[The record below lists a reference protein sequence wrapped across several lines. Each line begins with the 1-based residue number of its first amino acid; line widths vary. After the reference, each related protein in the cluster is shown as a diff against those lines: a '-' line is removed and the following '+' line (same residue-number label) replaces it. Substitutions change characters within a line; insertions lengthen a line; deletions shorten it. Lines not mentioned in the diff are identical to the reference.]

1 MSMRTV
7 TAVLLRG
14 GFILCAMIFCSSLMV
29 TLISRYRQKRDLEI
43 NPAWLSRKWLMTL
56 FLGFGTPVA
65 ALGVA
70 AGGRVVLVYGDD
82 FHVLE
87 GELAFLAAASKHAVQ
102 CGGGHARCETQA
114 EQAVL
119 LCLDGLDDGVSYL
132 IGCGVGIGE
141 NVSPDFLIIVQDACR
156 KVFLNETAF
165 VGKSKM
171 LCHDLF

>member
-65 ALGVA
+65 ALGA
-70 AGGRVVLVYGDD
+70 ALVMRGASVFVGGTLLASLMLGFFLGRNAELELRDRDRPSSQGISSTHGGRKKNQ
-82 FHVLE
+82 
-87 GELAFLAAASKHAVQ
+87 KH
-102 CGGGHARCETQA
+102 HR
-114 EQAVL
+114 
-119 LCLDGLDDGVSYL
+119 
-132 IGCGVGIGE
+132 
-141 NVSPDFLIIVQDACR
+141 
-156 KVFLNETAF
+156 
-165 VGKSKM
+165 
-171 LCHDLF
+171 